1 MNRADFADEFPG
13 RLVRTAVVEQRSS
26 RPETTECDAYLPE
39 ALPPRFFITPQVLQK
54 LSAAD
59 RALGEL
65 SGLTKTIQNP
75 LLLIQPFLRREALLS
90 SKIEGTRTTL
100 EELYAF
106 EEQIPLFGE
115 DDDRSRQDA
124 QEVLN
129 YVRALHLGRQVVRTQ
144 PLGMPLIREL
154 HKTLL
159 RGVRGET
166 AIPGEFRTIQNYIGE
181 PGSRIADAR
190 FVPPPPLEVEP
201 LLRDLHGYMNKTD
214 DDWPPLARLAWIHY
228 HFEAI
233 HPFRDGNGRIG
244 RLLIVLLLESWGL
257 LPEPLLYL
265 SAYFERKKQ
274 EYFDHLLAV
283 SMRGS
288 WHEWLSFFLDAVETQ
303 ARDAIQRGKQLH
315 LLREEW
321 ENQLKAARASASA
334 VRLMA
339 ELFVTP
345 VLTVSR
351 AQEAAGLESY
361 RGASI
366 ALDRLLDLGLVREGR
381 WQKRPKVYVAQKI
394 LDICSAP

>member
-13 RLVRTAVVEQRSS
+13 RLVRTSVIEQLSS
-26 RPETTECDAYLPE
+26 GPETTECDAYIP
-39 ALPPRFFITPQVLQK
+39 ASLPPLFSITPQIVRK

-75 LLLIQPFLRREALLS
+75 LLLIQPFLRREAVLS
-90 SKIEGTRTTL
+90 SRIEGTRTTL

-106 EEQIPLFGE
+106 EEQIPLFQE

-129 YVRALHLGRQVVRTQ
+129 YVRALQFGRRVAHTQ
-144 PLGMPLIREL
+144 PLGLPVMREL

-159 RGVRGET
+159 RGVRGES
-166 AIPGEFRTIQNYIGE
+166 AVPGEFRTIQNHIGE
-181 PGSRIADAR
+181 PGSRIVDAR

-201 LLRDLHGYMNKTD
+201 LLRDLHAYISKTD

-244 RLLIVLLLESWGL
+244 RLLVVLLLESWGL

-274 EYFDHLLAV
+274 EYYNHLLAV
-283 SMRGS
+283 SLRGS

-303 ARDAIQRGKQLH
+303 ALDAIQRGKQLQM
-315 LLREEW
+315 LRQEW
-321 ENQLKAARASASA
+321 ENQLKANRASASA

-345 VLTVSR
+345 VLTVTR
-351 AQEAAGLESY
+351 AQQAAGLDSY
-361 RGASI
+361 RGARI
-366 ALDRLLDLGLVREGR
+366 TLDRLLKLGLVREGGR
-381 WQKRPKVYVAQKI
+381 QKRPKVYVAQKI
-394 LDICSAP
+394 LDICSGP